1 MSKLVPFCLTLR
13 SPATLGA
20 STTLGEPRV
29 TFEIGFM
36 LALIS
41 VALILFVLELFPIE
55 VTAMLMLAT
64 LLAFGIVTVEEAIL
78 GLSNKAIVTV
88 GAMLVL
94 GHALVKTGVLAA
106 AADWLASVTRS
117 RPWLTMGLVLVTAS
131 VLSSF
136 LNNTAVVAIFIPLVV
151 DLCRR
156 FHLSP
161 SKFMLPLSYVS
172 IAGGTLTVIG
182 TSTNLLVS
190 SIAEENGLEP
200 FSMFEFSALG
210 IILMIVGLAYVL
222 LASPYLLP
230 TRSTPEALTR
240 QYEMRHY
247 LTEVQVSATSELV
260 GKTIEES
267 AINRDY
273 DITVIA
279 VHRGIDHVTENL
291 RHLRIHGEDLL
302 VVRGSADGLT
312 RFTSAKG
319 VAPLSDARLSDTKI
333 SAEGQFLV
341 EAIVGRNSRLI
352 GRTLNE
358 IDFRQR
364 VGAFVLAI
372 RRGGDILHDKIAR
385 VRLEFADDLLLVA
398 PEDRLPRLRHTEDLI
413 ITSRV
418 EVSTAL
424 GGTNWAILV
433 ILPAVI
439 ILATLGI
446 VDILKGAIVGCIL
459 LLALRAMR
467 PNEAYRAVDWSILF
481 LIAAFVPVGIAM
493 QTTGTAA
500 FLAQGIL
507 ALQRINPDFF
517 TPVVILSVLY
527 LLTSLLTQAISNNAT
542 AILLAPIAMQLAGDM
557 GVDARPFLIAIT
569 FAASAGLMTP
579 HGYQTNL
586 MVMGPGGY
594 RFIDFVR
601 FGGPLTILFWILA
614 SLVIPVIWSFSP

>member
-1 MSKLVPFCLTLR
+1 M
-13 SPATLGA
+13 
-20 STTLGEPRV
+20 

-36 LALIS
+36 LALIV
-41 VALILFVLELFPIE
+41 VALILFVLELFPLE
-55 VTAMLMLAT
+55 VTAMLMLAV
-64 LLAFGIVTVEEAIL
+64 LLAFGIVTVDEAIL
-78 GLSNKAIVTV
+78 GLSNKAVVTV

-106 AADWLASVTRS
+106 AADRLANATGS
-117 RPWLTMGLVLVTAS
+117 RAWLTMGLVLVVAS
-131 VLSSF
+131 LLSGF
-136 LNNTAVVAIFIPLVV
+136 LSNTAVVAIFIPLLI

-190 SIAEENGLEP
+190 AIAEENGLEP
-200 FSMFEFSALG
+200 FGMFEFSALG
-210 IILMIVGLAYVL
+210 IVLMFAGLMYVL
-222 LASPYLLP
+222 VASPYLLP

-247 LTEVQVSATSELV
+247 LTEVQVSATSKLV

-267 AINRDY
+267 AINHDY

-279 VHRGIDHVTENL
+279 VHRGVDHVTENL
-291 RHLRIHGEDLL
+291 RHLRIREEDVL
-302 VVRGSADGLT
+302 VVRGSANGLT
-312 RFTSAKG
+312 RFASAKG
-319 VAPLSDARLSDTKI
+319 VAPLSDARLSDAKI
-333 SAEGQFLV
+333 FEEGQFLV

-352 GRTLNE
+352 GRTLEE

-364 VGAFVLAI
+364 IGAFVLAI
-372 RRGGDILHDKIAR
+372 RRGGEILHDKIAR
-385 VRLEFADDLLLVA
+385 TRLQFADDLLLVA
-398 PEDRLPRLRHTEDLI
+398 PEDRLARLRHTEDLI

-418 EVSTAL
+418 EVSTTL
-424 GGTNWAILV
+424 GGANWAILV
-433 ILPAVI
+433 ILPTVV
-439 ILATLGI
+439 ILAALG
-446 VDILKGAIVGCIL
+446 VADILKGAIVGCIL
-459 LLALRAMR
+459 LLALRALR
-467 PNEAYRAVDWSILF
+467 PNEAYRAVDWSLLF
-481 LIAAFVPVGIAM
+481 LIAAFVPVGMAM

-507 ALQRINPDFF
+507 RVQHLNPDFF

-527 LLTSLLTQAISNNAT
+527 LLTSLLTQTISNNAT
-542 AILLAPIAMQLAGDM
+542 AILMAPIAIQLAVDL
-557 GVDARPFLIAIT
+557 GVDARPFLVAVA

-579 HGYQTNL
+579 YGYQTNL

-601 FGGPLTILFWILA
+601 FGGPLTIVFWLLA
-614 SLVIPVIWSFSP
+614 TLLIPTIWSF